1 MSVCAYCR
9 QDRPPTREHVIPAFM
24 YDFQKQLE
32 QSVIGWN
39 EVAQRMVGGEGKVK
53 DVCAD
58 CNNRVLGELDA
69 YGKQMLTNSGLLV
82 QNYTKRELTLQYD
95 YSLLL
100 RWLLKVSFNSS
111 RTDGAHSH
119 LFERYVPFMRG
130 LEPSPSRHQVAALLY
145 LARPETLGTS
155 RIAEEPFVR
164 IANGSSLLNPFLVR
178 ICYGAIPGEHRYV
191 LRLNIFGPAVF
202 YLMIFE
208 DAILPGHAAS
218 AIRRLTKLTPGTV
231 ELSPK
236 RKVVDVRAGEK
247 SWLDLYEHQV
257 ARAHAHGEGG

>member
-9 QDRPPTREHVIPAFM
+9 QDRFLTREHVIPAFI
-24 YDFQKQLE
+24 YDFQKKME

-82 QNYTKRELTLQYD
+82 QNYTKRDLTLQYD

-111 RTDGAHSH
+111 RTDGAHSP
-119 LFERYVPFMRG
+119 LFEKYVPFMRG
-130 LEPSPSRHQVAALLY
+130 LELSPSRNQVAVLLY
-145 LARPETLGTS
+145 LARPETLGAS
-155 RIAEEPFVR
+155 RIAAEPFVR

-178 ICYGAIPGEHRYV
+178 ICYGTILGEHRYV
-191 LRLNIFGPAVF
+191 LRSNIFGPAAF
-202 YLMIFE
+202 HLMMFE
-208 DAILPGHAAS
+208 DNVLPGHAAT
-218 AIRRLTKLTPGTV
+218 AIRHLTKLTPGAV

-236 RKVVDVRAGEK
+236 RKLVQVQAGQK
-247 SWLDLYEHQV
+247 SWLDLYENQIV
-257 ARAHAHGEGG
+257 RARALSAGG

>member
-9 QDRPPTREHVIPAFM
+9 QDRPLTREHVIPAFM
-24 YDFQKQLE
+24 YNFQKQLE

-69 YGKQMLTNSGLLV
+69 YGKQMLINSGLLV

-111 RTDGAHSH
+111 RTDDAHSH

-130 LEPSPSRHQVAALLY
+130 LEPSPSRNQVAALLY
-145 LARPETLGTS
+145 LARPETLGAS
-155 RIAEEPFVR
+155 RIADEPFVR

-191 LRLNIFGPAVF
+191 LRINVFGPAVF
-202 YLMIFE
+202 FLMMFE
-208 DAILPGHAAS
+208 NTILPGHAAS
-218 AIRRLTKLTPGTV
+218 AIRRLTKLTPGSV
-231 ELSPK
+231 ELIPN
-236 RKVVDVRAGEK
+236 RKVVEVRAGEK
-247 SWLDLYEHQV
+247 SWLDLYEDQV
-257 ARAHAHGEGG
+257 ARVHALGVGG